1 MTDFTIDDMINSVL
15 EKQPDTFKGAFSSIM
30 QAKIA
35 DAIEYKKQ
43 EVAQSMY
50 GDEPEEDQEDQED
63 EEEYSEEEPAETE
76 D

>member
-15 EKQPDTFKGAFSSIM
+15 EKQPDTFKDAFNSVM

-50 GDEPEEDQEDQED
+50 SDEPDEEQEDEN
-63 EEEYSEEEPAETE
+63 EEEYSEEDPAETE